1 MYNDKRTYRFGWA
14 WWMAMKTEAA
24 HEGREKF
31 KIDHGGG
38 AFRVGDAGKSC
49 LDGGNK
55 GKDAGLDGGRDK
67 EAGPV
72 LLLVSGYL

>member
-1 MYNDKRTYRFGWA
+1 
-14 WWMAMKTEAA
+14 MKTEAT

-31 KIDHGGG
+31 KIDHEGGD
-38 AFRVGDAGKSC
+38 GDGLSGWETQGKSC

>member
-1 MYNDKRTYRFGWA
+1 
-14 WWMAMKTEAA
+14 MKTEAT

-31 KIDHGGG
+31 EIDHEEGDGDG
-38 AFRVGDAGKSC
+38 PSGWRDAGKSC

-55 GKDAGLDGGRDK
+55 GKDAGLDGGRDN